1 MARVVVAGA
10 GAIGAS
16 IATTPFRPAQAAMTP
31 ALARSPRELTAAN
44 AVASTVAEPVVSV
57 SHQTS
62 ANCTSWVPNSDSA
75 WPVQNVKKVRAQF
88 VDDAVMPWGS
98 CCLN

>member
-1 MARVVVAGA
+1 MIVRRLQR
-10 GAIGAS
+10 S
-16 IATTPFRPAQAAMTP
+16 TRTP
-31 ALARSPRELTAAN
+31 ATGARKTFGRTPTSV

-88 VDDAVMPWGS
+88 VDDAVMPWGCS
-98 CCLN
+98 SPIFRSGFESRRRHVAD